1 MKIEHVAIWAKNLE
15 LLREFYCKYFEGKSN
30 EKYINEKKGFSSYFI
45 SFEDGGRLEIMNM
58 DGIPDSQNNPKSQAK
73 GIIHFAF
80 SVGSVEIVNEL
91 TERLKMDGLQ
101 ILDGPRHTG
110 DGYYESVVLD
120 PEGNRL
126 EITV

>member
-1 MKIEHVAIWAKNLE
+1 MKIEHVAIWANDLE

-30 EKYINEKKGFSSYFI
+30 EKYNNDKKGFSSYFI

-73 GIIHFAF
+73 GIIHLAF
-80 SVGSVEIVNEL
+80 SVGSAEKVNEL